1 VVLYFFLLSVA
12 YPTRYTALISFFV
25 LPALLLRS
33 ARIAAACRFAE
44 FRRLVISSLFILQSR
59 AHLFAHLMLAK
70 PCNVQP

>member
-1 VVLYFFLLSVA
+1 VVLFFFLLSVA

-44 FRRLVISSLFILQSR
+44 FRRLDSLVI
-59 AHLFAHLMLAK
+59 AHLTLFAHLMLAK